1 MVVNSQILKSTLI
14 ERLLSDGCVA
24 AGSCSAEPFDTTR
37 TEIER
42 RKASGESAGLTFTFN
57 DPERSTTVRQSL
69 PWASTL
75 VVGAWSYAEASGSP
89 GPSQP
94 ATGRVARFATE
105 DHYRGLRRA
114 LHRCAATLRA
124 QGHHAEVLVDDNRL
138 VDRAAAVR
146 AGIGWW
152 GKNTMILTPK
162 WGPWM
167 LLGSVATEVQLPP
180 STPTRR
186 DCGSCSACLPACP
199 TGALVAPGVLDA
211 RKCLAYWLQAP
222 GVIPLE
228 LRKPLGDRIY
238 GCDDCLE
245 ACPPG
250 RRLIDDTST
259 IAGRRHLLD
268 LWEMSDA
275 ALLGEFDHFYVP
287 RRKANILR
295 RNIVVALGN
304 GGDDVGDELLQTLLL
319 DADWLL
325 RAHAVWALAERVGAA
340 CQSTLSE
347 LARVETK
354 HEVRQEIA
362 QALSQMSD
370 PNQGNRT

>member
-1 MVVNSQILKSTLI
+1 MAADAQTLKGA
-14 ERLLSDGCVA
+14 LLDGLLGDGCVA
-24 AGSCSAEPFDTTR
+24 AGSCSAEPFVDTR
-37 TEIER
+37 VEIER
-42 RKASGESAGLTFTFN
+42 RKASGESADLTFTFN
-57 DPERSTTVRQSL
+57 DPKRSTDVQVSL
-69 PWASTL
+69 PWATAL
-75 VVGAWSYAEASGSP
+75 VVGAWSYADAAGSP
-89 GPSQP
+89 GASRP
-94 ATGRVARFATE
+94 ATGRIARFATE

-114 LHRCAATLRA
+114 LHRCAASLRA
-124 QGHHAEVLVDDNRL
+124 QGYQAEVLVDDNRL

-167 LLGSVATEVQLPP
+167 LLGSVATDAPLPASSP
-180 STPTRR
+180 SRR

-211 RKCLAYWLQAP
+211 RACLAYWLQAP
-222 GVIPLE
+222 GVIPVD

-250 RRLIDDTST
+250 RRVVDAAART
-259 IAGRRHLLD
+259 AGRRDLLR
-268 LWEMSDA
+268 LWAMSDS
-275 ALLGEFDHFYVP
+275 ALLAEFDHFYVP
-287 RRKANILR
+287 RRRANILR

-304 GGDDVGDELLQTLLL
+304 CGDERADELLQALLS

-325 RAHAVWALAERVGAA
+325 RAHAVWALAERVDED
-340 CQSTLSE
+340 CQPDLQE
-347 LARVETK
+347 LARVETRD
-354 HEVRQEIA
+354 EVRTEIA
-362 QALSQMSD
+362 RVVS
-370 PNQGNRT
+370 RTSEPIRGTNT